1 MSNMKRR
8 AEDPSRKLDDVLRFE
23 ELISKISTRFVGL
36 PAGRVDEQI
45 EDSLQL
51 VGEYLGMDRIAVL
64 QFSGDLKKLNLTHG
78 YAADVEHRPPQF
90 LVSDKLPWF
99 SESLRQGE
107 TLRISSVDDLPEEA
121 VAEREYVKGQGFKSF
136 LTLPMKVGGSTIGA
150 ISYSDMK
157 HERAWSTDLFRQ
169 LRTVTEVIA
178 SALDR
183 MRTERALVRSLR
195 LEKLVSGLSAE
206 FVNLAAAD
214 VERRIRSGLKQVVE
228 STGVD
233 RSTLWLFT
241 DDNSVLSTAYSWA
254 AEGVR
259 SIGKVAITE
268 GFPWVAAT
276 LSQGKTVAFASV
288 EDLPEEAVKDRE
300 SLAKMELKSSVV
312 VPISVEGSHDYCIS
326 VGCDRKERNWPDE
339 LVTQLRVV
347 GEILV
352 NALLRKKS
360 EEKVRNL
367 VEQLKE
373 ENVYLREETVRS
385 QESNGMLGDSPPF
398 RGALRQAAQ
407 VASTDT
413 TVLITGETGVGKE
426 LLARAIHAQSG
437 RSGRPMVTVNCS
449 ALPPTLVEAEL
460 FGREKG
466 AYTGSMTKQKGRFEI
481 ADGSTLFLDEV
492 GDLPPEVQPKILRA
506 IQEGV
511 IERLGSPRE
520 IKVDV
525 RLITATNRDLNQMVA
540 DGRLRQ
546 DLFYRLNVFPIHVP
560 PLRERREDI
569 PQLVWHFVRKYAGRM
584 GKQIDHIS
592 EEALKALSLLPW
604 PGNIRELS
612 NVVEHAVITSSGR
625 TLQVKASP
633 VPRVPGDHDR
643 KLETLERRHIIEVLK
658 ECGWKISGPGG
669 AAGILGLKSTTLRSR
684 MEKLAIKRRMDDD
697 IS

>member
-195 LEKLVSGLSAE
+195 LEKLVSSLSAE

-669 AAGILGLKSTTLRSR
+669 AAGILGLKPTTLRSR